1 MPDRAR
7 ALARVSVFAALIVLA
22 GLVSACAQMES
33 VMGVANSTGL
43 TSTLVNRLG
52 VTETQAAGGVG
63 SILAF
68 AQQHLAAG
76 DFDLVAKA
84 IPGAD
89 KYLGMAKQLL
99 GGVPVSDKAGLQGAF
114 SKLGMSPDMLSKFAP
129 IVTDYVGKA
138 VCQQAGNLL
147 AGVLK

>member
-1 MPDRAR
+1 MNRNFAF
-7 ALARVSVFAALIVLA
+7 ALLLCTA
-22 GLVSACAQMES
+22 GLLNACSQMES

-63 SILAF
+63 SMLAF

-84 IPGAD
+84 IPGSE
-89 KYLGMAKQLL
+89 KYLSMAKQLL
-99 GGVPVSDKAGLQGAF
+99 GGTPVSDKAGLQGAF
-114 SKLGMSPDMLSKFAP
+114 SKLGMSPNMVSQFSP
-129 IVTDYVGKA
+129 IVTDYVSKSGG
-138 VCQQAGNLL
+138 QQAGNLL